1 MKKLRAYP
9 ENSCDTPDLTVKPEM
24 CEFQV
29 LCFDRG
35 GRKCENTKFTILS
48 DPFAVSGD
56 LNRLINEDA
65 AAVPSVHKITSSS
78 HLNSDTMD
86 DACITR
92 AAVRQLWALN
102 QLQ

>member
-1 MKKLRAYP
+1 MSSKFYVWTGEKK
-9 ENSCDTPDLTVKPEM
+9 K
-24 CEFQV
+24 
-29 LCFDRG
+29 
-35 GRKCENTKFTILS
+35 KCKNIKFTILS

-65 AAVPSVHKITSSS
+65 AAVPSVHKITSGSR
-78 HLNSDTMD
+78 LNSDTVD

-92 AAVRQLWALN
+92 AAVRQLGVLN